1 MPARPRRPF
10 PALLLAAAVL
20 LLLATAAICGDSDS
34 DEEPDGGVSG
44 ADTVTQTP
52 TTPPPSPVASPQPT
66 QPVPTPSGPTPGSG
80 FACDR
85 SGPGNRITV
94 SAPSP
99 GATVRSPVTVR
110 GTASVF
116 EATLQVVVRD
126 GTGTQIGGQTVMA
139 SEGAPGTGTYEAA
152 IPFTLSGGA
161 QPGCIEVFSR
171 SARDGSVENLVS
183 VRVTLSP

>member
-1 MPARPRRPF
+1 MPARPRRTL

-20 LLLATAAICGDSDS
+20 ILATAAVCGGSDS
-34 DEEPDGGVSG
+34 GEEPDGGASG
-44 ADTVTQTP
+44 AGTVSQTP
-52 TTPPPSPVASPQPT
+52 TTPAASPVASPEPT
-66 QPVPTPSGPTPGSG
+66 QPVPTPSGPTPGSD

-94 SAPSP
+94 SAPAS
-99 GATVRSPVTVR
+99 GAAVRSPVTVR

-116 EATLQVVVRD
+116 EATLQVVIRD
-126 GTGTQIGGQTVMA
+126 RTGAQVGGQTVMA